1 MYDSHY
7 GCPTELASNLAFGD
21 AGAAMEER
29 MERFFEDVM
38 AHEACLPAPR
48 SITG

>member
-7 GCPTELASNLAFGD
+7 CCPMELASNLAFGD
-21 AGAAMEER
+21 AGAANEE
-29 MERFFEDVM
+29 ELFFEDFI
-38 AHEACLPAPR
+38 AHESCLLALR